1 MRAPSSSIAHKTRR
15 RGSMRRSA
23 ECRRKRLSGNSR
35 RLGHPCSSWSGCGG
49 DFKTASMDHPGRT
62 RPPLTASSS
71 GHEQAS
77 PRGEATGSAS
87 PSRLWLR
94 RTWILAIAA
103 SGSGP
108 RRPLAVGVV
117 LMALFHCGDDLTEA
131 FKRQSRGDP
140 TGQRVVFQMG
150 EDVFDDIS
158 EIEKAFIGLLL
169 PRPEFSDLSG
179 EILIA
184 HTRLLRLG

>member
-1 MRAPSSSIAHKTRR
+1 
-15 RGSMRRSA
+15 
-23 ECRRKRLSGNSR
+23 
-35 RLGHPCSSWSGCGG
+35 
-49 DFKTASMDHPGRT
+49 
-62 RPPLTASSS
+62 
-71 GHEQAS
+71 
-77 PRGEATGSAS
+77 
-87 PSRLWLR
+87 
-94 RTWILAIAA
+94 
-103 SGSGP
+103 
-108 RRPLAVGVV
+108 
-117 LMALFHCGDDLTEA
+117 MALFHCGDDLTEA